1 MLLLLISGSSTDFL
15 SLNQHANAR
24 VSAAVPSIP
33 RNVDAKLLNG
43 FASQAINVFAGYSAE
58 PAPMGLADYGLGPSG
73 GYEYSTNS
81 SLGSATILSLSTRNS
96 TGSPWMTFQLNVNLQ
111 FFNAG
116 KVFVYWVQDVANLDT
131 ANNEVYFENNVWN
144 SSAPSG
150 SMKAGAVS
158 GSGAVLPSGK
168 QNFYGAVAS
177 QSLPGNAVDLAYPVT
192 LSLRV
197 NSSVSGSRQPTVT
210 FEYNDGYGWEK
221 YDSVAFVS
229 VHDLTSMSGFVVDGN
244 NYNPAYLYYDSELIL
259 GGPGGGSQTTDVQS
273 NVELQLEYW
282 NGHNY
287 QQITNAY
294 NFGGDTAEG
303 IQGAL
308 SQWYYYPSQ
317 GGLIAE
323 IQSGAGT
330 LGKLW
335 DQSGVGIVDLR
346 TSLASGTLE
355 VTNSSDVGAAPG
367 KYPFTGSEV
376 TVTLEPGAY
385 SLQVYSGTSLS
396 TSGKYTLSAGQ
407 LLELRTPLGIIPLT
421 LSYSVVGGGSGY
433 SPPTL
438 TYTSNGVLETASLG
452 TTPTVYDLD
461 SGSTWTVS
469 TQLPGSSGTERWG
482 AAQST
487 TGTAAS
493 ASTVSIT
500 YYHQYLETLSYS
512 VAGGGSGY
520 SAPSLSAQEFG
531 AAVSLPLGSSP
542 SSYWLDSDT
551 AYSATNP
558 LGGSTSTARWFAT
571 LAGGTVTIAASA
583 TISYSNQFLLTLNG
597 GSVQSQWYDS
607 GTEALVS
614 EPDVYGRSSGT
625 GQRLAF
631 YTLDSGAESHVAP
644 TLGNVTVAVLMNAP
658 HAVSFTAVTQY
669 EVSLGSTPAQALSS
683 ITPPTITGDDYWY
696 DSGSRVSVSLDGVW
710 GRSAGE
716 GDRLVSYSVNGGAQ
730 VPVDLAGNVT
740 VLSLPGISSPEVISA
755 ATTTQF
761 FISASSGS
769 LVSITP
775 TPIAGDTGWYDSQT
789 TVKASYN
796 YTWDVATGESRMN
809 AVSYSVDGGQAS
821 LLPRE
826 ASGSFVVSVTAN
838 QPHAIDITPVVQ
850 YRFAYS
856 GGFNVTLS
864 SQSPTVDGFYD
875 ADSSVTATSG
885 YIGDVV
891 PNQQRDALTGYTL
904 DSATESIARN
914 DSGTFTTPPIVF
926 DTYHTLTF
934 QSVRQYFVEFA
945 FRDSSGSTPI
955 APSALEIDESVLG
968 QQEVPTFNLWLD
980 NGTTFTV
987 SSVTWEGVDVK
998 PLSLSTYDVSSPQNV
1013 TIDSRIYS
1021 ASMKVTDVFGLPVQG
1036 ADVAAK
1042 LVNGTTATRTTNS
1055 SGLASFGLIPIG
1067 TYQAT
1072 ISYLGVSAST
1082 SADASIRSEAVTT
1095 VYLSIPVL
1103 GAVSIVAALAVGA
1116 LLIRRRSGSKQAQ
1129 STKQ

>member
-1 MLLLLISGSSTDFL
+1 MLLLLVSGGTAFL
-15 SLNQHANAR
+15 PSNRHADAK
-24 VSAAVPSIP
+24 VPAVAPSIP
-33 RNVDAKLLNG
+33 RKVDAKLLNG
-43 FASQAINVFAGYSAE
+43 LASQTINVFAAYSAE
-58 PAPMGLADYGLGPSG
+58 PAPMGLADYGIGPSG
-73 GYEYSTNS
+73 AYEYSTNS

-111 FFNAG
+111 FDNGG
-116 KVFVYWVQDVANLDT
+116 KVYVYWVQDVANLDT
-131 ANNEVYFENNVWN
+131 ATNEVYFENNIWN
-144 SSAPSG
+144 SSAPTG
-150 SMKAGAVS
+150 SMEAGAVS
-158 GSGAVLPSGK
+158 GDGKVLPTGK
-168 QNFYGAVAS
+168 QYFYAAVANP
-177 QSLPGNAVDLAYPVT
+177 SLTGNFVDLAYPAS

-197 NSSVSGSRQPTVT
+197 NSSVSASGQPTVT
-210 FEYNDGYGWEK
+210 FEYNDGYGWEE

-229 VHDLTSMSGFVVDGN
+229 VHDLTAMSGFVVDGY
-244 NYNPAYLYYDSELIL
+244 NYNPAGLYYDSELIL

-287 QQITNAY
+287 QLITNAY
-294 NFGGDTAEG
+294 NFGSDTAEG
-303 IQGAL
+303 IQSAL

-317 GGLIAE
+317 GGIIAE
-323 IQSGAGT
+323 IQTGAGT

-335 DQSGVGIVDLR
+335 DRSGVGIVDLK

-355 VTNSSDVGAAPG
+355 VTNSSDVGAASG
-367 KYPFTGSEV
+367 RYPFTGGEV

-385 SLQVYSGTSLS
+385 NIQVYSGTSLS

-407 LLELRTPLGIIPLT
+407 LLELRTPLGIVPLT
-421 LSYSVVGGGSGY
+421 LSYAVVGGGSGY

-438 TYTSNGVLETASLG
+438 TYTSNGALETAPLG
-452 TTPTVYDLD
+452 TSPTVYDLD

-469 TQLPGSSGTERWG
+469 TQLAGSSATERWQ
-482 AAQST
+482 ASQST
-487 TGTAAS
+487 AGTAAS

-531 AAVSLPLGSSP
+531 AAVNLPLGSSP

-551 AYSATNP
+551 AYSTTNP
-558 LGGSTSTARWFAT
+558 LAGSTSTERWFAP
-571 LAGGTVTIAASA
+571 LSGGTVTIAASA
-583 TISYSNQFLLTLNG
+583 TISYSNQFFLTLTG
-597 GSVQSQWYDS
+597 GPVQSQWYES
-607 GTEALVS
+607 GTEAVVS

-625 GQRLAF
+625 GQRLAS
-631 YTLDSGAESHVAP
+631 YTLDSGAESQIAP

-658 HAVSFTAVTQY
+658 HAISFTAVTQY
-669 EVSLGSTPAQALSS
+669 EVSLGSTLSQALSS

-696 DSGSRVSVSLDGVW
+696 DSGSRVSVALDGVW

-716 GDRLVSYSVNGGAQ
+716 GDRVVSYSVNGGAQ

-755 ATTTQF
+755 DTTAQF
-761 FISASSGS
+761 FINASSGS

-789 TVKASYN
+789 AVRATYN
-796 YTWDVATGESRMN
+796 YTWDAAAGESRMN

-826 ASGSFVVSVTAN
+826 GSGSFVASITAN
-838 QPHAIDITPVVQ
+838 QPHTIDITPVVQ

-856 GGFNVTLS
+856 GGFDVTLS
-864 SQSPTVDGFYD
+864 SQSPTGDGFYE
-875 ADSSVTATSG
+875 ANSSITATSG

-891 PNQQRDALTGYTL
+891 PNQQREALTGYTL

-914 DSGTFTTPPIVF
+914 ESGTFTTPPIVF

-934 QSVRQYFVEFA
+934 ESVRQYFFA
-945 FRDSSGSTPI
+945 FSFRDSSGSTPI
-955 APSALEIDESVLG
+955 VPSALEIDESVLG
-968 QQEVPTFNLWLD
+968 QQQVTTFNLWLD

-998 PLSLSTYDVSSPQNV
+998 PLSLSTYDVIGPQNV
-1013 TIDSRIYS
+1013 TIDSRIYP
-1021 ASMKVTDVFGLPVQG
+1021 ASMKVTDLFGLPVQG

-1072 ISYLGVSAST
+1072 VSYLGVSTSA
-1082 SADASIRSEAVTT
+1082 SADASVRSQAAAT
-1095 VYLSIPVL
+1095 VYVSIPLV
-1103 GAVSIVAALAVGA
+1103 GAVSIVAALALGA
-1116 LLIRRRSGSKQAQ
+1116 FLLRRRSGSKRGQ
-1129 STKQ
+1129 SMKQ